1 MTGTPV
7 QPDAPALSAD
17 GAAGSSE
24 STARAETLRGARNGM
39 IGLSGAAASG
49 LFGFLLT
56 VVITRGFGAAG
67 AGGFFTVIGLVTI
80 AGALCCLG
88 ADTGLIWALP
98 RDRATLGSVGRTL
111 VVALV
116 PPVTLALL
124 VALAGSIGA
133 WWIAPRLLTGA
144 GADSSWLVRCASA
157 ALPVVVVMTLLLAAV
172 RALRPIGHYVA
183 VQFLLLPVAR
193 PILVGVVAL
202 TGASLL
208 AGLVGWL
215 LPVALAAVVCGL
227 LLIRPLGVR
236 AGLPCPG
243 RADWRRFWAFAAPR
257 ALSAVIDS
265 ASMWVGVLLTAVL
278 AGPSEAGV
286 FGAVGRFVLAG
297 QLAMQG
303 LRVAVAPQ
311 LSRLLGAGRRADAAA
326 VHRQSTGMV
335 IVLSWPVYLL
345 LAFFAPGFLRVFGA
359 DFISGSVALTVLA
372 LAMLVN
378 VGLGNVQTLL
388 LMSGASRRHLAVTVT
403 GLLVT
408 VVGGVAVIPRFGA
421 LGAAC
426 CWAGGIVAENVIAA
440 LSARRVVGQPLQS
453 PALVRLAAVTGAVA
467 GVVSATGVLLAG
479 QGAGG
484 LAFALGALTV
494 VAVGLLA
501 VGSVRRQLSS
511 VLGIV
516 RGASLPTPRRR

>member
-1 MTGTPV
+1 MTGSPV
-7 QPDAPALSAD
+7 QPDAPAPTTESVEGSA
-17 GAAGSSE
+17 
-24 STARAETLRGARNGM
+24 ARTETVRSARNGV
-39 IGLSGAAASG
+39 IGLSGAAVSG

-56 VVITRGFGAAG
+56 VVITRGFGTVG

-98 RDRATLGSVGRTL
+98 RDRVTAGSAGRTL
-111 VVALV
+111 IVALV
-116 PPVTLALL
+116 PPVTLSLL
-124 VALAGSIGA
+124 VAVAGSVGA
-133 WWIAPRLLTGA
+133 SWIAPRLLTGPD
-144 GADSSWLVRCASA
+144 ADGSWLVRCASV
-157 ALPVVVVMTLLLAAV
+157 ALPVVVVMALLLAAV

-208 AGLVGWL
+208 SGVVGWL
-215 LPVALAAVVCGL
+215 LPVALAAVACGMLLVRPVGVRTGL
-227 LLIRPLGVR
+227 LW
-236 AGLPCPG
+236 PG
-243 RADWRRFWAFAAPR
+243 RADWRRFWTFAAPR

-335 IVLSWPVYLL
+335 ILLSWPVYLL
-345 LAFFAPGFLRVFGA
+345 LAFFAPGFLQIFGG
-359 DFISGSVALTVLA
+359 DFISGSLALTVLA

-388 LMSGASRRHLAVTVT
+388 LMSGASRRHLAATVT

-408 VVGGVAVIPRFGA
+408 LVGGIAVIPRFGA

-440 LSARRVVGQPLQS
+440 LSARRVVGQPLLS
-453 PALVRLAAVTGAVA
+453 PALIRLAAVTGAAVGLIGVA
-467 GVVSATGVLLAG
+467 GALLAG
-479 QGAGG
+479 RGTGG
-484 LAFALGALTV
+484 LLSALGALSV
-494 VAVGLLA
+494 VVVGLLA
-501 VGSVRRQLSS
+501 VRSVRRQLSS
-511 VLGIV
+511 ALGIV
-516 RGASLPTPRRR
+516 RGASLSTPRRR